1 VQRNEAEPSREDV
14 GWADWFE
21 ETFGSPG
28 EAGLP
33 EAVDASSNPLPETVV
48 ERKTAE
54 DSTTAREHVDLK
66 KESGVLA
73 KRRRN
78 ASKDAIAIKNIPEK
92 RRLENCDGHFVQLN
106 KVLCELDGDGVL
118 TSQKMNKDSTL
129 VLMKESI
136 DRLRREGIF
145 LSNSVAE
152 LSNECKKQKE
162 RTDALEI
169 ERDKLLQE
177 KTELMRERLS
187 LETEMLRIIKTNT
200 RCNSDQ
206 LQ

>member
-1 VQRNEAEPSREDV
+1 MQRNEAEPSREDV

-21 ETFGSPG
+21 ETFGSLG

-48 ERKTAE
+48 ERKTA
-54 DSTTAREHVDLK
+54 DSTTARDHVDLK

-92 RRLENCDGHFVQLN
+92 RRRENCDGHFVQLN

-177 KTELMRERLS
+177 KTELVRERLS
-187 LETEMLRIIKTNT
+187 LETEMMRIIKTNMRAT
-200 RCNSDQ
+200 ALDRP
-206 LQ
+206 

>member
-1 VQRNEAEPSREDV
+1 MQRNEAEPSREDV

-145 LSNSVAE
+145 LRNSVAE

-177 KTELMRERLS
+177 KTELVRERLS